1 MPGPKATATQQHIT
15 PKPRFIVTG
24 FGRFC
29 GVAQNPTEQLVTWLA
44 EKGCNTAATAQEQEQ
59 QPYCI
64 SSLDV
69 LEVSADAVD
78 AFMQKQQHAI
88 LQAAS
93 SGTGTEG
100 PQPVVLLHF
109 GVDTQVRRSCLVWHG
124 ASTNPFVV
132 CPGSCWQ
139 LHVKVVRLASRSA
152 VCLPAAHMLHVGSA
166 LHSTSCQQSSMP
178 ADSATSHSLL
188 PLLLPQPPRACFPPC
203 LCTCLPD
210 CVPAT
215 L

>member
-1 MPGPKATATQQHIT
+1 MGDTHPAVPGPKATATQQHIT
-15 PKPRFIVTG
+15 PKPRFIITG

-29 GVAQNPTEQLVTWLA
+29 GVAQNPTQQLVTWLA
-44 EKGCNTAATAQEQEQ
+44 ENGCQSSTNKAPAVQQKEQ

-109 GVDTQVRRSCLVWHG
+109 GVDTQVRRSCLLWQGLSTRVTHVWS
-124 ASTNPFVV
+124 AQAVACT
-132 CPGSCWQ
+132 
-139 LHVKVVRLASRSA
+139 RLCAWLCSSA
-152 VCLPAAHMLHVGSA
+152 AWVCLPAITCCMLESA
-166 LHSTSCQQSSMP
+166 LHSTSCQQSCMP
-178 ADSATSHSLL
+178 ADSAMSHSLL
-188 PLLLPQPPRACFPPC
+188 PVLSCACFPPC
-203 LCTCLPD
+203 LCT
-210 CVPAT
+210 
-215 L
+215 